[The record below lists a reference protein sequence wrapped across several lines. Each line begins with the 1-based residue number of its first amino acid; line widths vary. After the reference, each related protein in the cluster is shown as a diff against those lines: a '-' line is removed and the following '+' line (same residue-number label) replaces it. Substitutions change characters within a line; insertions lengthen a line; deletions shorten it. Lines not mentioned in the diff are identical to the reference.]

1 MNKVVG
7 YFLKKYIFSPKK
19 EWLRFDSIF
28 MVVGIVISVA
38 TLTVALSIF
47 EGYEKVLKK
56 TILGVNSHIYIFN
69 PGEGNLDKENIEQL
83 SGFCEEQTEIESYAA
98 IIMTQAMCTNEK
110 RVKGCLLRGID
121 WRQENQPTSYKEYI
135 SEGRY
140 ELQNLNEAVIGYKL
154 AKSLNLSIGDTLTL
168 ISPLNSQITPL
179 GMKPQKQEFLVVGL
193 YKSGMYEYDS
203 KYVFMNY
210 QSAAEFISA
219 VNEYSML
226 EIKLSDENIERA
238 DYLAYRWSSELDH
251 QFQIT
256 SWIDFNG
263 NLFSLLKLEKWVI
276 FIILSFLIL
285 IASFNVVSSVSTS
298 IIEKKQ
304 DLGILKAFGA
314 SSRIL
319 KNIFIGK
326 TFIISIFAVTFGQI
340 FGVLIAIFLSKQTFF
355 LLKGDV
361 YFLEKINVSF
371 NLLSWIII
379 LLVSLLI
386 ISGASFIP
394 LKKITKLDVTEILRS

>member
-1 MNKVVG
+1 M
-7 YFLKKYIFSPKK
+7 KKYFFSTKK

-28 MVVGIVISVA
+28 MVVGIIISVA
-38 TLTVALSIF
+38 TLTVSLSIF

-69 PGEGNLDKENIEQL
+69 PGEGNLTEENVQQL
-83 SGFCEEQTEIESYAA
+83 SAFCEDQPEIESYAA
-98 IIMTQAMCTNEK
+98 IIVTQAMCTNEN
-110 RVKGCLLRGID
+110 RVKGCLIRGID
-121 WRQENQPTSYKEYI
+121 WKQKNLPTSYKKNV
-135 SEGRY
+135 SEGKH
-140 ELQNLNEAVIGYKL
+140 ELQNLDDAVIGYKL
-154 AKSLNLSIGDTLTL
+154 AKNLNLTIGDTLTL
-168 ISPLNSQITPL
+168 LSPLNSQITPL
-179 GMKPQKQEFLVVGL
+179 GMKQQKLDFIIVGL
-193 YKSGMYEYDS
+193 YRSGMYEYDS
-203 KYVFMNY
+203 KYVFLNY
-210 QSAAEFISA
+210 QAAAEFISA
-219 VNEYSML
+219 KNEYSMM

-251 QFQIT
+251 KFQIT

-304 DLGILKAFGA
+304 ELGILKAFGA
-314 SSRIL
+314 SSKIL

-326 TFIISIFAVTFGQI
+326 TFFISIFAITAGQI
-340 FGVLIAIFLSKQTFF
+340 LGVLIAVFLSKQTFF

-371 NLLSWIII
+371 NFLSWMII
-379 LLVSLLI
+379 LIVSLLL
-386 ISGASFIP
+386 ISGASVVP
-394 LKKITKLDVTEILRS
+394 LKKITKLEVTEILRS